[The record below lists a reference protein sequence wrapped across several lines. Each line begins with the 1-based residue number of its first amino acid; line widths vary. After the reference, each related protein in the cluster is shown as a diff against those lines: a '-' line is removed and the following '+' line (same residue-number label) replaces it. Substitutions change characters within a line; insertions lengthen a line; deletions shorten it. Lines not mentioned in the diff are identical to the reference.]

1 MYNKQQ
7 TTQTKEN
14 KMNHQSAIDH
24 AKKHFS
30 QFRIYTR
37 GNEVIVRDQASDE
50 LITKIPFVTVSQP
63 ELF

>member
-1 MYNKQQ
+1 MD
-7 TTQTKEN
+7 
-14 KMNHQSAIDH
+14 HQSAIAH

-30 QFRIYTR
+30 QFRVYTR